1 VVARHAGVSADPER
15 VAIEPG
21 WGGVLGHGQEGTGGA
36 RPSRLTDQC
45 HTGYSF
51 GMDTITGYVPS
62 PMQTFT
68 VIALNALG
76 RSPRWVV
83 DAGPLDVAAF
93 EDCANDSEHGPATV
107 YGLPGCVDGF
117 CPGCAAIG
125 VELTHADPHWAG
137 GTLSLDVFDEPAVS
151 ATGATR

>member
-1 VVARHAGVSADPER
+1 
-15 VAIEPG
+15 
-21 WGGVLGHGQEGTGGA
+21 
-36 RPSRLTDQC
+36 
-45 HTGYSF
+45 
-51 GMDTITGYVPS
+51 MDTITGYVPS

-93 EDCANDSEHGPATV
+93 EDCANDSDHGPALV
-107 YGLPGCVDGF
+107 YGLKGTVDGF
-117 CPGCAAIG
+117 CLGCAVRDI
-125 VELTHADPHWAG
+125 ELTHRDPHWSG
-137 GTLSLDVFDEPAVS
+137 DTLSLDVFDESAAP